1 MKIGELLH
9 YLWDGVDIPVTKEEV
24 QHSVNVLT
32 WGLKESIKNDKDLQ
46 EANNQYKIAH
56 YNKNQ
61 LV

>member
-1 MKIGELLH
+1 MKIGELLDF
-9 YLWDGVDIPVTKEEV
+9 LWNGVDIPVSKEEL

-32 WGLKESIKNDKDLQ
+32 WGIKESIKNDKDLQ

-56 YNKNQ
+56 YNQNH